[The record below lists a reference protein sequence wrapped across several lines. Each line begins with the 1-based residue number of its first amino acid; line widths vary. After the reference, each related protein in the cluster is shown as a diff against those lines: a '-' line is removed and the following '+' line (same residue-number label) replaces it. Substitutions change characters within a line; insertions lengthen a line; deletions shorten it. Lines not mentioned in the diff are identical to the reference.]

1 MIKAE
6 SFWSTAMVDSLL
18 QNFNTIGD
26 QKQLVPVLAA
36 IDIGTNSI
44 HTVIVQIK
52 PDLPAFSIVGR
63 EKDTVRLGDRDKAT
77 GNLTED
83 AILRSIE
90 ALRRHQEMAKS
101 LGATQIIAVATS
113 ATREAPNGRAFIDRI
128 DAELGLKVDLI
139 SGQEEA
145 RRIYLGVLSGIE
157 FNNIPRIM
165 IDIGGGSTELIFGDS
180 EEPRTLSST
189 KIGAVRLSVELIK
202 TDPISDAEFTYLQ
215 AYVRGQLERPID
227 DIKSQIQ
234 AGEKPQMV
242 GTSGTIETVAMI
254 IAREK
259 TGSLP
264 SRLHGF
270 QLNLKDVKTLIQ
282 KLRRLNNNDRAQL
295 AGMSERRAEI
305 IIPGAVV
312 LQEAMLMLG
321 MDSLTF
327 CERSLR
333 EGVIVDWMLTH
344 GLIEDRLRYQ
354 SSIKERSTLK
364 IADKY
369 GVDLVHSQQVAKFGI
384 EIFDYMQTVH
394 LHNLDENARRYLWS
408 AAVLHN
414 SGHFVS
420 HSSHHKHSYYLIRY
434 GELLGYNELE
444 IEIIAN
450 IARYH
455 RKTTPKKKHDTYQ
468 NLPKSHRL
476 MISQLGAI
484 LRVAIALDRRM
495 IGAVDRISC
504 GFHLPNRQF
513 QIIFQPSQ
521 LGDDCSLEKWSLN
534 FKKSWFETEFNVKL
548 ISQLGVWEP

>member
-1 MIKAE
+1 MAD
-6 SFWSTAMVDSLL
+6 ALL
-18 QNFNTIGD
+18 QNFNTISD
-26 QKQLVPVLAA
+26 CQQPSPVLAA

-52 PDLPAFSIVGR
+52 PDLPAFSIIGR
-63 EKDTVRLGDRDKAT
+63 EKDTVRLGDREKGT
-77 GNLTED
+77 GNLKEE
-83 AILRSIE
+83 AITRSIE
-90 ALRRHQEMAKS
+90 ALRRHQEIAKS

-113 ATREAPNGRAFIDRI
+113 ATREAPNGRLFIDRI
-128 DAELGLKVDLI
+128 ETELGLKVDLI

-157 FNNIPRIM
+157 FNNTPRIM

-270 QLNLKDVKTLIQ
+270 KLNLKDVKTLIH
-282 KLRRLNNNDRAQL
+282 KLRRLNNSDRAQL

-369 GVDLVHSQQVAKFGI
+369 GVDLVHSQQVAKFAI
-384 EIFDYMQTVH
+384 EIFDYMQTVL
-394 LHNLDENARRYLWS
+394 LHQLDENARRYLWS

-420 HSSHHKHSYYLIRY
+420 HSSHHKHSYYLIRH

-455 RKTTPKKKHDTYQ
+455 RKTTPKKKHESYQ
-468 NLPKSHRL
+468 SLPKSHRI

-495 IGAVDRISC
+495 IGAIEQIAC
-504 GFHLPNRQF
+504 HF
-513 QIIFQPSQ
+513 QPPSREFKIIFQPSR
-521 LGDDCSLEKWSLN
+521 LDDNCSLEQWSLD
-534 FKKSWFETEFNVKL
+534 FKKSWFETEFHVKL
-548 ISQLGVWEP
+548 TSQLATAP

>member
-1 MIKAE
+1 MIKAG
-6 SFWSTAMVDSLL
+6 SFWSIAMVDALL

-26 QKQLVPVLAA
+26 RNQPMPILAA

-63 EKDTVRLGDRDKAT
+63 EKDTVRLGDRDKIT

-83 AILRSIE
+83 AMVRSIA
-90 ALRRHQEMAKS
+90 ALRRHQEIAKS
-101 LGATQIIAVATS
+101 LGAVQIIAVATS
-113 ATREAPNGRAFIDRI
+113 ATREAPNGRLFIDRI
-128 DAELGLKVDLI
+128 DAELGLQVDLI

-157 FNNIPRIM
+157 FNNTPRIM
-165 IDIGGGSTELIFGDS
+165 IDIGGGSTELILGDS

-189 KIGAVRLSVELIK
+189 KVGAVRLSVELIK

-215 AYVRGQLERPID
+215 AYVRGQLERPIE
-227 DIKSQIQ
+227 DIKAQLQ

-242 GTSGTIETVAMI
+242 GTSGTIETVSMI

-259 TGSLP
+259 TGTIP
-264 SRLHGF
+264 SRLNGF
-270 QLNLKDVKTLIQ
+270 KLNLKDVKTLLQ
-282 KLRRLNNNDRAQL
+282 KLRRLHNSDRAQL

-305 IIPGAVV
+305 IIPGIVV
-312 LQEAMLMLG
+312 LQEAMQMLG

-333 EGVIVDWMLTH
+333 EGVIVDWMLTS

-369 GVDLVHSQQVAKFGI
+369 GVDLVHSQQVAKFAV
-384 EIFDYMQTVH
+384 EIFDYMQDVL
-394 LHNLDENARRYLWS
+394 LHQLDENARRYLWS
-408 AAVLHN
+408 AAILHN

-420 HSSHHKHSYYLIRY
+420 HSSHHKHSYYLIRH

-450 IARYH
+450 IARFH

-468 NLPKSHRL
+468 HLPKSHRVI
-476 MISQLGAI
+476 ISQLGAI

-495 IGAVDRISC
+495 IGAIDRIAC
-504 GFHLPNRQF
+504 NFHPVSREFELF
-513 QIIFQPSQ
+513 FQPRKPD
-521 LGDDCSLEKWSLN
+521 DDCSLEQWSLN
-534 FKKSWFETEFNVKL
+534 FKKSWFETEFNVQLVSHLGL
-548 ISQLGVWEP
+548 IDQ

>member
-1 MIKAE
+1 MMRAG
-6 SFWSTAMVDSLL
+6 SFWSTAMVDALL

-26 QKQLVPVLAA
+26 RNQPAPVLAA

-83 AILRSIE
+83 AMARSIE
-90 ALRRHQEMAKS
+90 ALRRHQAIAQS

-113 ATREAPNGRAFIDRI
+113 ATREAPNGRLFIDRI

-157 FNNIPRIM
+157 FNNTPRIM
-165 IDIGGGSTELIFGDS
+165 IDIGGGSTELILGDS

-189 KIGAVRLSVELIK
+189 KVGAVRLSVELVK
-202 TDPISDAEFTYLQ
+202 TDPISDAEFNYLQ

-227 DIKSQIQ
+227 DIKAQIQ

-242 GTSGTIETVAMI
+242 GTSGTIETISTI
-254 IAREK
+254 IARDK

-270 QLNLKDVKTLIQ
+270 KLNLKDVKALIQ
-282 KLRRLNNNDRAQL
+282 KLRRLSNSDRAQL

-344 GLIEDRLRYQ
+344 GLIEDRLCYQ

-369 GVDLVHSQQVAKFGI
+369 GVDVVHSQQVAKFAV
-384 EIFDYMQTVH
+384 EIFDYMQNIL
-394 LHNLDENARRYLWS
+394 LHQLDENARRYLWS
-408 AAVLHN
+408 AAILHN

-468 NLPKSHRL
+468 SLPKLQRL

-495 IGAVDRISC
+495 IGAIDRISYN
-504 GFHLPNRQF
+504 FSPANREF
-513 QIIFQPSQ
+513 TMLFQPSQ
-521 LGDDCSLEKWSLN
+521 LDDDCLLEQWSLN
-534 FKKSWFETEFNVKL
+534 FKKSWFEAEFNVKL
-548 ISQLGVWEP
+548 TSVLDVMP

>member
-1 MIKAE
+1 MMRAE
-6 SFWSTAMVDSLL
+6 SFWSTAMVDALL

-26 QKQLVPVLAA
+26 RTQPAPVLAA

-83 AILRSIE
+83 AMVRSIE
-90 ALRRHQEMAKS
+90 ALQRHQAIAKS

-128 DAELGLKVDLI
+128 DAELGLQVDLI

-157 FNNIPRIM
+157 FNNMPRIM
-165 IDIGGGSTELIFGDS
+165 IDIGGGSTELILGDS

-189 KIGAVRLSVELIK
+189 KVGAVRLSVELVK
-202 TDPISDAEFTYLQ
+202 TDPISDAEFNYLQ

-227 DIKSQIQ
+227 DIKAQIK

-242 GTSGTIETVAMI
+242 GTSGTIETVSMI

-259 TGSLP
+259 TGTLP

-270 QLNLKDVKTLIQ
+270 KLNLKDVKALIQ
-282 KLRRLNNNDRAQL
+282 KLRRLNNSDRAQL

-344 GLIEDRLRYQ
+344 GLIEDRLCYQ

-369 GVDLVHSQQVAKFGI
+369 GVDVVHSQQVARFAT
-384 EIFDYMQTVH
+384 EIFDYMQAVR
-394 LHNLDENARRYLWS
+394 LHQLDEDARRYLWS
-408 AAVLHN
+408 AAILHN

-455 RKTTPKKKHDTYQ
+455 RKSMPKKKHDTYQ

-476 MISQLGAI
+476 MIAQLGAI

-495 IGAVDRISC
+495 IGAVDRIAC
-504 GFHLPNRQF
+504 D
-513 QIIFQPSQ
+513 FQPAAREFRITFWPSSWS
-521 LGDDCSLEKWSLN
+521 DDCSLEQWSLN
-534 FKKSWFETEFNVKL
+534 FKKSWFENEFNVKL
-548 ISQLGVWEP
+548 LSELTVLS

>member
-26 QKQLVPVLAA
+26 PKQLAPVLAA

-83 AILRSIE
+83 AMVRSIE
-90 ALRRHQEMAKS
+90 ALHRHQEMAKS

-157 FNNIPRIM
+157 FNNTPRIM
-165 IDIGGGSTELIFGDS
+165 IDIGGGSTELILGDS

-189 KIGAVRLSVELIK
+189 KIGAVRLSVELVK
-202 TDPISDAEFTYLQ
+202 SDPISDSEFAYLQ

-227 DIKSQIQ
+227 DIKSQLQ

-254 IAREK
+254 IARDK

-264 SRLHGF
+264 SRLNGF
-270 QLNLKDVKTLIQ
+270 QLNLKDVKTLIH
-282 KLRRLNNNDRAQL
+282 KLRRLNNSDRAQL

-321 MDSLTF
+321 MESLTF

-333 EGVIVDWMLTH
+333 EGLIVDWMLTH

-369 GVDLVHSQQVAKFGI
+369 GVDLLHSQQVAKFAV
-384 EIFDYMQTVH
+384 EIFDYMQTVR
-394 LHNLDENARRYLWS
+394 LHHLDENARRYLWS

-455 RKTTPKKKHDTYQ
+455 RKAIPKKKHDTYQ

-476 MISQLGAI
+476 IISQLGAI

-495 IGAVDRISC
+495 IGAVDRIIC
-504 GFHLPNRQF
+504 NFQPTNRQF

-548 ISQLGVWEP
+548 ISQLGTWNA

>member
-1 MIKAE
+1 MMRAE

-26 QKQLVPVLAA
+26 PKQLAPVLAA

-52 PDLPAFSIVGR
+52 PDLPAFSIIGR

-77 GNLTED
+77 GNLKED
-83 AILRSIE
+83 AIVRSIE
-90 ALRRHQEMAKS
+90 ALHRHQEMAKS

-157 FNNIPRIM
+157 FNNTPRIM
-165 IDIGGGSTELIFGDS
+165 IDIGGGSTELILGDS

-189 KIGAVRLSVELIK
+189 KIGAVRLSVELVK
-202 TDPISDAEFTYLQ
+202 SDPINDTEFAYLQ

-227 DIKSQIQ
+227 DLKSQLQ

-254 IAREK
+254 IARDK

-264 SRLHGF
+264 SRLNGF
-270 QLNLKDVKTLIQ
+270 QLNLKDVKTLIH
-282 KLRRLNNNDRAQL
+282 KLRRLNNSDRAQL

-321 MDSLTF
+321 MESLTF

-369 GVDLVHSQQVAKFGI
+369 GVDLLHSQQVAKFAV
-384 EIFDYMQTVH
+384 EIFDYMQTVC

-408 AAVLHN
+408 AAILHN

-444 IEIIAN
+444 IEVIAN

-455 RKTTPKKKHDTYQ
+455 RKAIPKKKHDTYQ
-468 NLPKSHRL
+468 TLSKSHRL
-476 MISQLGAI
+476 VISQLGAI

-495 IGAVDRISC
+495 IGAVDRIICNFQPTS
-504 GFHLPNRQF
+504 RQF

-548 ISQLGVWEP
+548 ISQLGTCDA

>member
-1 MIKAE
+1 
-6 SFWSTAMVDSLL
+6 
-18 QNFNTIGD
+18 
-26 QKQLVPVLAA
+26 
-36 IDIGTNSI
+36 
-44 HTVIVQIK
+44 
-52 PDLPAFSIVGR
+52 
-63 EKDTVRLGDRDKAT
+63 VRLGDRDKAT

-83 AILRSIE
+83 AMARSIE
-90 ALRRHQEMAKS
+90 ALRRHQAIAQS

-113 ATREAPNGRAFIDRI
+113 ATREAPNGRLFIDRI

-157 FNNIPRIM
+157 FNNTPRIM
-165 IDIGGGSTELIFGDS
+165 IDIGGGSTELILGDS

-189 KIGAVRLSVELIK
+189 KVGAVRLSVELVK
-202 TDPISDAEFTYLQ
+202 TDPISDAEFNYLQ

-227 DIKSQIQ
+227 DIKAQIQ

-242 GTSGTIETVAMI
+242 GTSGTIETISTI
-254 IAREK
+254 IARDK

-270 QLNLKDVKTLIQ
+270 KLNLKDVKALIQ
-282 KLRRLNNNDRAQL
+282 KLRRLSNSDRAQL

-344 GLIEDRLRYQ
+344 GLIEDRLCYQ

-369 GVDLVHSQQVAKFGI
+369 GVDVVHSQQVAKFAV
-384 EIFDYMQTVH
+384 EIFDYMQNIL
-394 LHNLDENARRYLWS
+394 LHQLDENARRYLWS
-408 AAVLHN
+408 AAILHN

-468 NLPKSHRL
+468 SLPKLQRL

-495 IGAVDRISC
+495 IGAIDRISYN
-504 GFHLPNRQF
+504 FSPANREF
-513 QIIFQPSQ
+513 TMLFQPSQ
-521 LGDDCSLEKWSLN
+521 LDDDCLLEQWSLN
-534 FKKSWFETEFNVKL
+534 FKKSWFEAEFNVKL
-548 ISQLGVWEP
+548 TSVLDVMP

>member
-1 MIKAE
+1 MIRAG
-6 SFWSTAMVDSLL
+6 SFWSTAMVDALL

-26 QKQLVPVLAA
+26 RNQPAPVLAA

-83 AILRSIE
+83 AMARSIE
-90 ALRRHQEMAKS
+90 ALRRHQAIAQS

-113 ATREAPNGRAFIDRI
+113 ATREAPNGRLFIDRI

-157 FNNIPRIM
+157 FNNTPRIM
-165 IDIGGGSTELIFGDS
+165 IDIGGGSTELILGDS

-189 KIGAVRLSVELIK
+189 KVGAVRLSVELVK
-202 TDPISDAEFTYLQ
+202 TDPISDAEFNYLQ

-227 DIKSQIQ
+227 DIKAQIQ

-242 GTSGTIETVAMI
+242 GTSGTIETISTI
-254 IAREK
+254 IARDK

-270 QLNLKDVKTLIQ
+270 KLNLKDVKALIQ
-282 KLRRLNNNDRAQL
+282 KLRRLSNSDRAQL

-344 GLIEDRLRYQ
+344 GLIEDRLCYQ

-369 GVDLVHSQQVAKFGI
+369 GVDVVHSQQVAKFAV
-384 EIFDYMQTVH
+384 EIFDYMQNIL
-394 LHNLDENARRYLWS
+394 LHQLDENARRYLWS
-408 AAVLHN
+408 AAILHN

-468 NLPKSHRL
+468 SLPKLQRL

-495 IGAVDRISC
+495 IGAIDRISYN
-504 GFHLPNRQF
+504 FSPANREF
-513 QIIFQPSQ
+513 TMLFQPSQ
-521 LGDDCSLEKWSLN
+521 LDDDCLLEQWSLN
-534 FKKSWFETEFNVKL
+534 FKKSWFEAEFNVKL
-548 ISQLGVWEP
+548 TSVLDVMP